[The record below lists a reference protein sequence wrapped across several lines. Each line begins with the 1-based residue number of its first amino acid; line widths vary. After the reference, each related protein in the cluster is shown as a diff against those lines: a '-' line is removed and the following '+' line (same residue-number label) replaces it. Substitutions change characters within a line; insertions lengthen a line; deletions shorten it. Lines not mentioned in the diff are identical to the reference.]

1 MLLVVLPACVA
12 VPIPVPE
19 RAVAGSEVTPEM
31 TAPIQPGVTTRS
43 EVIQVLG
50 EPSLELPA
58 PRIVAYQ
65 WEALIGYVPWVM
77 GYGYSGRGGVD
88 AVHQSYV
95 LLIAFDANDRV
106 VKFEK
111 TTHWPWDSVSEHALK
126 WAEGEGLVGPTA
138 PVLFTVRVVPSGEAL
153 LYIIREGGFTDRPD
167 VLMPPPEV
175 RVNGKLLGGLRKEE
189 YRVLAVEPGSTVVVA
204 DVRRPQS
211 ATLRYS
217 PVTSLSVQ
225 TLPGK
230 AHYVKLRVRYGWG
243 DGSPV
248 LTECPEEE
256 ALPLLKER
264 QLAP

>member
-1 MLLVVLPACVA
+1 
-12 VPIPVPE
+12 
-19 RAVAGSEVTPEM
+19 M

-43 EVIQVLG
+43 EVIQLLG
-50 EPSLELPA
+50 EPALDLPA
-58 PRIVAYQ
+58 HRIIAYP
-65 WEALIGYVPWVM
+65 WEALIGYMAWVI
-77 GYGYSGRGGVD
+77 GYGYSGTGGVD
-88 AVHQSYV
+88 DVRQSYV

-111 TTHWPWDSVSEHALK
+111 TTRLPWDSPSEHALK

-138 PVLFTVRVVPSGEAL
+138 PVLFTARVVPSGEAL
-153 LYIIREGGFTDRPD
+153 LYLYRDGGFTDRPD
-167 VLMPPPEV
+167 LMLPTPEV
-175 RVNGKLLGGLRKEE
+175 QVNGKLLGGLRRGE

-204 DVRRPQS
+204 DVLRPQS

-217 PVTSLSVQ
+217 PVTSLNVQ